1 MEKVLASI
9 VSILLGSPLYLPYI
23 FARTGHYK
31 RWYLAY
37 FAPPFMWGKAIYAWP
52 ASAFFVFTP
61 IISLLPISDDVFMM
75 VIGIIG
81 VMGGIL
87 GFLMILWQPRW
98 AKPPWQAY
106 LEATYQWW
114 EIRRVFI
121 PYWRQMDRQTWN
133 MLMDSEEGIDE
144 LVAMARQAQA
154 KEERNNGL

>member
-1 MEKVLASI
+1 MEKVLASL
-9 VSILLGSPLYLPYI
+9 VSILMGAPLYLPWI
-23 FARTGHYK
+23 LARTGHYK

-52 ASAFFVFTP
+52 ASAGFVLLP
-61 IISLLPISDDVFMM
+61 IVSLLPVSPESRTLILG
-75 VIGIIG
+75 VIGVAG
-81 VMGGIL
+81 VIL

-98 AKPPWQAY
+98 AKPPWQRY
-106 LEATYQWW
+106 LEGTYQWW

>member
-1 MEKVLASI
+1 
-9 VSILLGSPLYLPYI
+9 
-23 FARTGHYK
+23 
-31 RWYLAY
+31 
-37 FAPPFMWGKAIYAWP
+37 MWGKAIYAWP
-52 ASAFFVFTP
+52 ASAFFVFAP
-61 IISLLPISDDVFMM
+61 IVGLLPVSSDLRLFVWN
-75 VIGIIG
+75 IIG
-81 VMGGIL
+81 MIGLIL
-87 GFLMILWQPRW
+87 GILMILWQPRW

-106 LEATYQWW
+106 LEDNYQWW

>member
-1 MEKVLASI
+1 MNL
-9 VSILLGSPLYLPYI
+9 LLGTLMMWAFGAPLYLPWI
-23 FARTGHYK
+23 FARLGKYK

-52 ASAFFVFTP
+52 ASAGFVFAP
-61 IISLLPISDDVFMM
+61 FM
-75 VIGIIG
+75 VLIPNHGDLRLFVWGIVGMAG
-81 VMGGIL
+81 VVT

-106 LEATYQWW
+106 LEANYQWW

-144 LVAMARQAQA
+144 LVAMARQAQI
-154 KEERNNGL
+154 E